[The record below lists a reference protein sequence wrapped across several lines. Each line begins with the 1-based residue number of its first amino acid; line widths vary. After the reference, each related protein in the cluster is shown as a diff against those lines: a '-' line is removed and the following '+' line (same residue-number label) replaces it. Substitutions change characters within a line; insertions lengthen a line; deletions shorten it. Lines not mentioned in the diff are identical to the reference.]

1 MRSAIVTRAGVT
13 GTIRRS
19 QGRTGARMN
28 LPNLLTVFR
37 IALVP
42 VFAIVFTVP
51 SDWTR
56 LACAGIFALAA
67 VTDWLDGYLARSM
80 NLQSRF
86 GAFLDPVADKLLV
99 AAALVMMAGAHA
111 NLWFSMAAVVIVGR
125 EIIISALREWMAEM
139 QRRGV
144 VAVKW
149 LGKVKTVFQMV
160 AIIVLLA
167 NPADLSLV
175 WVKVGYVLLYLAA
188 VLTLWSMINY
198 IQAAWPTLREAYEDA
213 APKG

>member
-1 MRSAIVTRAGVT
+1 
-13 GTIRRS
+13 
-19 QGRTGARMN
+19 MN

-42 VFAIVFTVP
+42 VFVGVFTISSP
-51 SDWTR
+51 WTN
-56 LACAGIFALAA
+56 LVCAGIFAIAA
-67 VTDWLDGYLARSM
+67 ITDWLDGYLARAM

-99 AAALVMMAGAHA
+99 AVALVMMAGAHA
-111 NLWFSMAAVVIVGR
+111 NLWFSIAAVVIVGR

-149 LGKVKTVFQMV
+149 LGKVKTVFQMI

-167 NPADLSLV
+167 NPADLSSL
-175 WVKVGYVLLYLAA
+175 WVQGGYVLLYIAA
-188 VLTLWSMINY
+188 ALTLWSMVSY
-198 IQAAWPTLREAYEDA
+198 LQAAWPTLREAYEEASPDRDA
-213 APKG
+213 P

>member
-1 MRSAIVTRAGVT
+1 
-13 GTIRRS
+13 
-19 QGRTGARMN
+19 MN
-28 LPNLLTVFR
+28 LPNLLTFFR

-42 VFAIVFTVP
+42 VFVAVFTISSV
-51 SDWTR
+51 WTP

-67 VTDWLDGYLARSM
+67 VTDWLDGYLARAM

-99 AAALVMMAGAHA
+99 VVALVMMAGAHA
-111 NLWFSMAAVVIVGR
+111 NLWFSVAAVVIVGR

-167 NPADLSLV
+167 NPADLASR
-175 WVKVGYVLLYLAA
+175 WVQIGYVLLYAAA
-188 VLTLWSMINY
+188 VLTLWSMVSY
-198 IQAAWPTLREAYEDA
+198 LQAAWPTLREAYEEASPDR
-213 APKG
+213 

>member
-1 MRSAIVTRAGVT
+1 
-13 GTIRRS
+13 
-19 QGRTGARMN
+19 MN

-42 VFAIVFTVP
+42 VFVAVFTIP
-51 SDWTR
+51 SAWTN
-56 LACAGIFALAA
+56 LVCAGIFALAA
-67 VTDWLDGYLARSM
+67 VTDWLDGYLARAM

-99 AAALVMMAGAHA
+99 AVALVMMAGAHA
-111 NLWFSMAAVVIVGR
+111 NLWFSIAAVVIVGR
-125 EIIISALREWMAEM
+125 EIMISALREWMAEM

-149 LGKVKTVFQMV
+149 VGKVKTVFQMV

-167 NPADLSLV
+167 NPADLSSF
-175 WVKVGYVLLYLAA
+175 WVQGGYVLLYVAA
-188 VLTLWSMINY
+188 VLTLWSMVTY
-198 IQAAWPTLREAYEDA
+198 LQAAWPTLREAYEEASPHHD
-213 APKG
+213 GR